1 MADPLV
7 QNQQPL
13 TQAADQQPVY
23 QRGIDPRKL
32 QSFIMQEHYK
42 TKIKTILDDDTSEAA
57 EIFAMEGLNWEEK
70 LAEAKTRTTPLVDE
84 MDQVLLNPT
93 STMDDLHK
101 IKLANPFMSYKERTA
116 YRQIE
121 SDLSSRIT
129 TAEKSRIASEKVKR
143 GLKKEF
149 LTEKEQEY
157 NLNIAN
163 KENLRQGFN
172 TIENVMEDVL
182 RRSKFSSD
190 RIKSGILTEK
200 EKTEKMFDMGDEE
213 WLEFL
218 KKRKTSIAEY
228 ERDYKIIKDELNKDL
243 GTNEEGKDIG
253 KFNVGNN
260 SLVNQA
266 LWGISKHLVF
276 PKGTGYTDAGG
287 NFIKWDFKVDHPEI
301 AQSKWVAHTLKKIE
315 DARKSLGKIKEFQP
329 TMPELAEA
337 QEQQQQQPQGET
349 WENVAPHIQQAEN
362 PEGKKYNTNDGT
374 LTGTPI
380 NTNGTID
387 VGKYQVNSKWIV
399 QKGENFAYNQ
409 QGEKDSLWWD
419 IQDAIKQDVPT
430 WDTMPDD
437 QRMETIATNDSL
449 NTKVSKMIF
458 DARGLEQWSTADT
471 VRQAIGGAAD
481 KPKISIPW
489 VK

>member
-1 MADPLV
+1 
-7 QNQQPL
+7 
-13 TQAADQQPVY
+13 
-23 QRGIDPRKL
+23 
-32 QSFIMQEHYK
+32 
-42 TKIKTILDDDTSEAA
+42 
-57 EIFAMEGLNWEEK
+57 
-70 LAEAKTRTTPLVDE
+70 
-84 MDQVLLNPT
+84 
-93 STMDDLHK
+93 
-101 IKLANPFMSYKERTA
+101 
-116 YRQIE
+116 
-121 SDLSSRIT
+121 
-129 TAEKSRIASEKVKR
+129 
-143 GLKKEF
+143 
-149 LTEKEQEY
+149 
-157 NLNIAN
+157 
-163 KENLRQGFN
+163 
-172 TIENVMEDVL
+172 
-182 RRSKFSSD
+182 
-190 RIKSGILTEK
+190 
-200 EKTEKMFDMGDEE
+200 
-213 WLEFL
+213 
-218 KKRKTSIAEY
+218 
-228 ERDYKIIKDELNKDL
+228 
-243 GTNEEGKDIG
+243 GKDIG

-471 VRQAIGGAAD
+471 V
-481 KPKISIPW
+481 
-489 VK
+489 